1 VSSMKIAALVCLALP
16 AAVLCPAAV
25 CRAAM
30 NPATE
35 WSAPNR
41 SEHVEGV
48 AARTGAASPG
58 VSGSLQD
65 EDIDLPGA
73 PLSFYLFK
81 LGAKN
86 IPPPPRVSPQNDKD
100 SEAPV
105 YDETNWISMM
115 PSSSFTGSN

>member
-1 VSSMKIAALVCLALP
+1 MSSMKIAAFVRLALP
-16 AAVLCPAAV
+16 AAVLCAAPVCHASMSPAA
-25 CRAAM
+25 
-30 NPATE
+30 E

-41 SEHVEGV
+41 SAHVEEV

-65 EDIDLPGA
+65 EYIDLPGA

-86 IPPPPRVSPQNDKD
+86 IPSPPRVLPQKDKD
-100 SEAPV
+100 TEMLI

-115 PSSSFTGSN
+115 PSSSAGSN

>member
-1 VSSMKIAALVCLALP
+1 MKIAALVCLALP
-16 AAVLCPAAV
+16 AIILCPIAV
-25 CRAAM
+25 CHAAEWT
-30 NPATE
+30 ATTR
-35 WSAPNR
+35 SA
-41 SEHVEGV
+41 HVEDF

-86 IPPPPRVSPQNDKD
+86 IPPPPQFSPQEEEEN
-100 SEAPV
+100 EMPI

-115 PSSSFTGSN
+115 PYSFSGSN